1 MVVNC
6 FNLLNRIIIVS
17 VVLIITLLGCT
28 SNNKIENQ
36 PNTIDV
42 TTPAVATKKFT
53 YTDDITVD
61 FLMGKFDPS
70 LDTTFTTI
78 ASHYSDR
85 IGLLMKKEAYAA
97 FIKMYDA
104 ALNDG
109 VKLVIRSAARN
120 FDYQKSI
127 WEKKWTGKT
136 ILSNGENAQSVY
148 PKHVDRARK
157 ILEYSSMPGT
167 SRHHWGTDIDFN
179 SFNNS
184 WFEQGEGLKVFTWL
198 EQNAADYGYCRPY
211 TMKGD
216 NRPHGYNEE
225 KWHWTYKPLSDV
237 YTSYALENMKSSMI
251 SGFLGS
257 DAAVEL
263 DVVSHYVLGIN
274 NDCK

>member
-1 MVVNC
+1 MVVNN
-6 FNLLNRIIIVS
+6 FLLVNRITIVC
-17 VVLIITLLGCT
+17 VVLITTLLGCT
-28 SNNKIENQ
+28 SNSKTENQ
-36 PNTIDV
+36 QETNS
-42 TTPAVATKKFT
+42 VAAQPVSTKKLT
-53 YTDDITVD
+53 YTYDITVD

-85 IGLLMKKEAYAA
+85 VGLLMKKEAYTA

-104 ALNDG
+104 ALKDG

-120 FDYQKSI
+120 FDYQKTI
-127 WEKKWTGKT
+127 WEKKWAGKT
-136 ILSNGENAQSVY
+136 ILSNGENAKSVY
-148 PKHVDRARK
+148 PIHVDRARK

-211 TMKGD
+211 TIKDD

-225 KWHWTYKPLSDV
+225 KWHWTYKPLSEV
-237 YTSYALENMKSSMI
+237 YTSYAQEHMNSSMI

-274 NDCK
+274 NNCK